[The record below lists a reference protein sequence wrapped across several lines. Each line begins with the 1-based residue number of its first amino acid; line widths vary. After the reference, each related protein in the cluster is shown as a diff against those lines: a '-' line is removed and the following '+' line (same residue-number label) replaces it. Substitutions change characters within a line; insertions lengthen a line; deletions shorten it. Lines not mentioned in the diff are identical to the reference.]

1 MRDRDR
7 RREREI
13 KGERRWRD
21 FFNFKFIIFYLENN
35 MYFKYKNKVLWFV
48 K

>member
-1 MRDRDR
+1 MRDRD

-21 FFNFKFIIFYLENN
+21 FLNFKLITFYLENN
-35 MYFKYKNKVLWFV
+35 MHFKYKNKVLWPA